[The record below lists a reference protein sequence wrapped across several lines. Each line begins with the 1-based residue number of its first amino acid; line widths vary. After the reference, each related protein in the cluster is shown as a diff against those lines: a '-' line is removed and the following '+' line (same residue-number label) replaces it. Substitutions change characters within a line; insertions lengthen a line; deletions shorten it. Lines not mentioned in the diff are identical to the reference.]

1 VLDDKP
7 AERVGVLRRKI
18 AALETLAMDPGT
30 SVPESESAQTTAN
43 KLRLELTMLVRNG
56 APDDA
61 SGLARS
67 TPPPPPPPIE
77 PLNAAPPSV
86 RADSGMSGSGI
97 GGHGMSGHGMSGNG
111 EPWAATVHDTQPRRM
126 PVFVR
131 PAGPRW
137 LRFAAPAFGLVAL
150 GVACW
155 IGLSEPSAPVIPTRQ
170 AAVAASPREVPPKP
184 SELKRKRSEACK
196 GAEDGVQAT
205 AAKLL
210 DKKQQGLTL
219 MTGSIE
225 GCEGRFE
232 SRVMTSK
239 KGGHAA
245 RSRNIKAAS
254 SALSHELCADGK
266 VRSALVDHGASY
278 TFAYFDQSGK
288 WLEDATINGGSC
300 VTPAPGG
307 SPLPAA
313 APAQP

>member
-1 VLDDKP
+1 MLDDKP

-56 APDDA
+56 APDDVA
-61 SGLARS
+61 VLARS
-67 TPPPPPPPIE
+67 TPPPPPPIE

-86 RADSGMSGSGI
+86 RAGSGMGN
-97 GGHGMSGHGMSGNG
+97 GNG
-111 EPWAATVHDTQPRRM
+111 EPWDATVHDTQPRRM
-126 PVFVR
+126 PVFVK

-137 LRFAAPAFGLVAL
+137 LRFAAPAVGLVAL

-155 IGLSEPSAPVIPTRQ
+155 LGLSEPTPPAIPVQQ
-170 AAVAASPREVPPKP
+170 AAVVAAPREVPPKP
-184 SELKRKRSEACK
+184 SELKRKRIEACK

-210 DKKQQGLTL
+210 DKKQHGLTL
-219 MTGSIE
+219 TTGSID

-232 SRVMTSK
+232 SRVMTTK

-245 RSRNIKAAS
+245 RARNIKAAS
-254 SALSHELCADGK
+254 SALGHELCADGK

-278 TFAYFDQSGK
+278 TFAYFDQRGK
-288 WLEDATINGGSC
+288 WLEDATISGVSC
-300 VTPAPGG
+300 TT
-307 SPLPAA
+307 PAA
-313 APAQP
+313 APAGGAAPEQL